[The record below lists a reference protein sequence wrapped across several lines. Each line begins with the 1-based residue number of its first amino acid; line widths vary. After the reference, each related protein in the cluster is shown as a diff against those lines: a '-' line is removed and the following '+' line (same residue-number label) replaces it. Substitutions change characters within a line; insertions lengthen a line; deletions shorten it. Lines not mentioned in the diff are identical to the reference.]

1 MHNINLEKYE
11 IRTDMAIDLAEK
23 FENKIDEEIYTE
35 NGIKTSFIKLDKN
48 NKLGKKEGSYITIE
62 FNDITDTD
70 NKQLVSNVLLK
81 ELKRM
86 LKIIG
91 YNKQDKTLVIGLGNI
106 KSTPDSLGPLVS
118 DNIIVTKHLF
128 DMNIDVDKKF
138 SCVSSMYPGV
148 TGTTGIETLSIIKGV
163 VNETKPDLVIVI
175 DALASSSIDRIN
187 RSIQLSDSG
196 IFPGSGVGNKR
207 MEISKDTL
215 NIPVIALGIPTVVD
229 AAVIVFDTINYMF
242 KDYAYNKRLASTKV
256 SKLITKSVNYL
267 NKDIEINIKDKQKL
281 LGLIG
286 NLTDEELLK
295 LTYEVLE
302 PTGYNLMV
310 TPKEVDFI
318 IEKLSDIVSYAIN
331 HALHDI

>member
-1 MHNINLEKYE
+1 MHKINLEKYE

-23 FENKIDEEIYTE
+23 QENKIDEEISIE
-35 NGIKTSFIKLDKN
+35 DGIKTSFIKLDKN
-48 NKLGKKEGSYITIE
+48 NSLGKKEGSYITIE
-62 FNDITDTD
+62 FEDITDTD
-70 NKQLVSNVLLK
+70 SKDKVSNVLLK
-81 ELKRM
+81 QLRRM

-91 YNKQDKTLVIGLGNI
+91 YSKDKKTLVVGLGNI

-128 DMNIDVDKKF
+128 DMKVDVDKKF
-138 SCVSSMYPGV
+138 SYVSSMYPGV

-242 KDYAYNKRLASTKV
+242 KNYAYNKKLESTNV
-256 SKLITKSVNYL
+256 SKLITKSINYL

-286 NLTDEELLK
+286 NLTDDELLK

>member
-23 FENKIDEEIYTE
+23 FENKIDEEIYAE

-62 FNDITDTD
+62 FKDITDTD